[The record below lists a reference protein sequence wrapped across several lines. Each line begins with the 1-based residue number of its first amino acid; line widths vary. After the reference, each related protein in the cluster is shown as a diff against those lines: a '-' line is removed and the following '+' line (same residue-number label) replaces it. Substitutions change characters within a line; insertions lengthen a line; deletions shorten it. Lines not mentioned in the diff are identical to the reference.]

1 MKKFIL
7 PLILLGVLSS
17 YSMAHESEEKE
28 VKSSE
33 EAKVKVKNPSNE
45 EKGIDIQHSG
55 GTNSQGC
62 HAGSRPYHCH

>member
-17 YSMAHESEEKE
+17 YSMAHEPQEKE

-33 EAKVKVKNPSNE
+33 EVKVKKPSNE

>member
-1 MKKFIL
+1 
-7 PLILLGVLSS
+7 
-17 YSMAHESEEKE
+17 MAHEPQEKE

-33 EAKVKVKNPSNE
+33 EVKVKKPSNE